1 MTYELRFHIHRKKKE
16 GREVFVADDKGEV
29 KSLDVHASNTPLASA
44 MVVSKLRT
52 ILYKCVFIMD
62 IESEHKVPVKRKS
75 RGRSKGGKGKSALVQ
90 CSGCG
95 ELVPRDKAKK
105 VSRRVSMVD
114 YALAKELRQ
123 KGAYIASP
131 VDIRYY
137 CVSCAVHRGV
147 VKVRARDERKQP
159 WRRH

>member
-1 MTYELRFHIHRKKKE
+1 MGIE
-16 GREVFVADDKGEV
+16 RE
-29 KSLDVHASNTPLASA
+29 N
-44 MVVSKLRT
+44 
-52 ILYKCVFIMD
+52 
-62 IESEHKVPVKRKS
+62 KVPVKRKS
-75 RGRSKGGKGKSALVQ
+75 RGRSKGSKGKSALVQ

-131 VDIRYY
+131 VETRYY